1 MPGLVLVRLDH
12 SAMPAPGNWPY
23 VISQAACTTGHI
35 NRALCK
41 GPVSIQAFAC
51 DALQAELTQ
60 TMQQFQQQLQQ
71 TALLAQQL
79 LAQQVVSQAARG
91 TSSSGTNSRAHSRPS
106 SAAMRARH
114 SATAHSSSG
123 SRPGSKGQQRPP
135 AASAAVPEGAA
146 RSTNDAAGA
155 GSAHMQGL
163 AGVGLTPQLMGL
175 EGVLE
180 VDEPPS
186 AAEVQAYAVYL
197 GMDPVEVSGKHM
209 GRWRAGRSKC
219 AARLAV
225 AT

>member
-1 MPGLVLVRLDH
+1 
-12 SAMPAPGNWPY
+12 
-23 VISQAACTTGHI
+23 
-35 NRALCK
+35 
-41 GPVSIQAFAC
+41 
-51 DALQAELTQ
+51 
-60 TMQQFQQQLQQ
+60 MQQFQQQLQQ

-106 SAAMRARH
+106 SAATRARH

-135 AASAAVPEGAA
+135 AASAAVPQGAA
-146 RSTNDAAGA
+146 RSTDDAAG
-155 GSAHMQGL
+155 GGTAHTAGL
-163 AGVGLTPQLMGL
+163 ASVVLTPQLMGL

-197 GMDPVEVSGKHM
+197 GMDPVEVRVGST
-209 GRWRAGRSKC
+209 WADAAGHSKRLVCSKAGCCHLGCMDAMQLPCKCLKAAISSATRVQQAVHSLLQWPYTEEQDCDLTTKVFKAC
-219 AARLAV
+219 A
-225 AT
+225 